1 MAAPLSVSRRVRETW
16 SRLSGKPGGKKLFSI
31 AIGRMAP
38 YSGTIGALVDEL
50 EPGYAKVLLKDRKK
64 VRNHLNSIH
73 AIALVNLGEVTTG
86 LAVLSGMPDDARGI
100 LKGIAVEYHKKA
112 RGLLTAECRTE
123 IPSTSERQEY
133 IVEGEIRNA
142 EGELVTTVR
151 ATWLIGPIETPSSS
165 DASTAAA

>member
-1 MAAPLSVSRRVRETW
+1 MTFVDGNRSPGPLVRKLW
-16 SRLSGKPGGKKLFSI
+16 KRLSPLPGGKLLFSK
-31 AIGRMAP
+31 AVGKAAP
-38 YSGTIGALVDEL
+38 YTGTIGAEVQDLQ
-50 EPGYAKVLLKDRKK
+50 PGYARVQLKDRKK

-73 AIALVNLGEVTTG
+73 AIALVNLGELTTG

-151 ATWLIGPIETPSSS
+151 ATWLIGPIEAPSS
-165 DASTAAA
+165 ATAAA